1 MNPSESLLESS
12 QDCHLIWIY
21 PPNIFLASDL
31 MIVRVNC
38 LPIPDFTQS
47 ADLNPCFEDAKR
59 RARVLTFYGSCE
71 ISHYS
76 SSIDVISSE
85 PLKNAGSL
93 DGGRGLGKGFLG
105 SSCFFSS
112 S

>member
-1 MNPSESLLESS
+1 MNPSESLLKPPP
-12 QDCHLIWIY
+12 DPHLIWIY
-21 PPNIFLASDL
+21 PPNTLLASDF
-31 MIVRVNC
+31 MIVRVNYF
-38 LPIPDFTQS
+38 PIPAFPKS
-47 ADLNPCFEDAKR
+47 AGLNPCFEDAKS

-71 ISHYS
+71 ISHCS

-85 PLKNAGSL
+85 PLKNTGSVE
-93 DGGRGLGKGFLG
+93 GGRVLGTGFLG